1 MRRDGLGVGCL
12 PSSPGGAAGRRHAQQ
27 VVHCGATTRWCVP
40 GGAFTSP
47 DGRQMPVVTVCA
59 VQGRQGCHPGMRLE
73 LLNRAGT
80 RPPPGGMPLFHVKR
94 SETMSGTPKTY
105 ISPGARHGWISLS
118 PLCPLRTVRDAAPA
132 FEFRSSRDCR
142 MLAVPQDAPG
152 RRLVGPLLSAR
163 KVGGPVG
170 ASEMPAGVGMTR
182 GMFLLCGSTAP
193 FVCSIR

>member
-1 MRRDGLGVGCL
+1 MARIFVVGWGVVRREGLGVGCL

-73 LLNRAGT
+73 LPNRAGT

-94 SETMSGTPKTY
+94 SETM
-105 ISPGARHGWISLS
+105 
-118 PLCPLRTVRDAAPA
+118 VRDAKNLHLPWRAAWVDQFVSPVPA
-132 FEFRSSRDCR
+132 SHGPRCRSSTCVSVFKG
-142 MLAVPQDAPG
+142 LQDADCSAGRPG
-152 RRLVGPLLSAR
+152 SPPGWAFGFPTE
-163 KVGGPVG
+163 GGR
-170 ASEMPAGVGMTR
+170 SCRCE
-182 GMFLLCGSTAP
+182 
-193 FVCSIR
+193 